1 MRDTNELGPN
11 SMSHSW
17 ERITSFAPWVTHG
30 ENHVLSL
37 HTSTLRQTFTSSFHV
52 RIIEL
57 QLVQNLRASSE
68 GVSLGPYRGW
78 SFNIPTQISL
88 MSDPEAH
95 GSNYCKQKEGVYFT
109 YSRSLFANLL
119 STTSRCD

>member
-17 ERITSFAPWVTHG
+17 ERITSFAPWVTDG

-68 GVSLGPYRGW
+68 GVSLEPYRGW
-78 SFNIPTQISL
+78 SFNIPTQ
-88 MSDPEAH
+88 MSDPEVH
-95 GSNYCKQKEGVYFT
+95 GSNYYEQKEGVYFT
-109 YSRSLFANLL
+109 YSRSVFANLL